1 MRYEE
6 LEQLMGHALP
16 IKILRARSAPLL
28 ISFLYAEFKKRNR
41 IAISSYELTSRLSDY
56 LEQIKDKNFALF
68 TTMLKDAFSE
78 KNDSLTLARRFIEQ
92 WCSEDNRYL
101 TRYPDEQGE
110 PMHELTPSVER
121 VFQWIETLQKREF
134 VGTESRFKDIYRR
147 LQELIDNTADD
158 PKRKI
163 AELEERKRA
172 INAEIAH
179 IKKTGKTDTY
189 NNTQIKERFYEISK
203 TARELTSDF
212 KEVEQNFKDITL
224 NIYKKQTQ
232 RDLHKGDILGYALDA
247 TEELKESDQGKS
259 FYAFWQ
265 FLIADNR
272 QDDLIQK
279 IEYVYQLLKE
289 REIDAADNF
298 LKKIKIFLH
307 ASGQKVINS
316 NHLLADKLSRILVEK
331 EMSDRR
337 RSQELMNDIKN
348 LAVQKIG
355 EFAGQRDFMTIEGG
369 VDMSLDMDRPW
380 GEAPQKANFANQP
393 QGIGSNKLEN
403 MQFGRLFDQFEL
415 NQQELQ
421 RTINAL
427 LEKNESIT
435 LKELSLIHPIDK
447 GLEQIISYFSIAAQS
462 KKHIINSEN
471 LEIIEW
477 HGEDEIKR
485 SVALPQVIFNK

>member
-6 LEQLMGHALP
+6 LEQLIDNAVP

-41 IAISSYELTSRLSDY
+41 IAISSYELTSRLSEY
-56 LEQIKDKNFALF
+56 LEQLKDKNLALF

-78 KNDSLTLARRFIEQ
+78 KNDSLTLARKFIEQ
-92 WCSEDNRYL
+92 WCNEDNRYL
-101 TRYPDEQGE
+101 TRYPDENGA

-121 VFQWIETLQKREF
+121 VFQWLETLQKREF

-147 LQELIDNTADD
+147 LQELIDNTSDD

-163 AELEERKRA
+163 AELEAKKQE
-172 INAEIAH
+172 INAQIAH

-189 NNTQIKERFYEISK
+189 NNTQIKERFFEISK
-203 TARELTSDF
+203 TARELTADF

-232 RDLHKGDILGYALDA
+232 SDLHKGDILGYALDA

-279 IEYVYQLLKE
+279 IEYVYQLL
-289 REIDAADNF
+289 RDRDIDAADNF

-337 RSQELMNDIKN
+337 RSRELINDIKN
-348 LAVQKIG
+348 LAVQKV
-355 EFAGQRDFMTIEGG
+355 GQFSNQKDFTQIEGG
-369 VDMSLDMDRPW
+369 VDMSMDMDRPW
-380 GEAPQKANFANQP
+380 GEPPQKANFANQP
-393 QGIGSNKLEN
+393 QGIGSSQFEN
-403 MQFGRLFDQFEL
+403 AQFGQLFDQFEL
-415 NQQELQ
+415 NKQELQ
-421 RTINAL
+421 GKINAL
-427 LEKNESIT
+427 LGKHNSIT
-435 LKELSLIHPIDK
+435 LKELSLIHPINK
-447 GLEQIISYFSIAAQS
+447 GLEEVISYFSIAAQS
-462 KKHIINSEN
+462 PKHVVNN
-471 LEIIEW
+471 HHLDVIEW
-477 HGEDEIKR
+477 QGEDEVKR
-485 SVALPQVIFNK
+485 SVALPQVTFMK